1 MFIGEKKIARPFR
14 WGIVGGGRTS
24 GVGYKHR
31 LGAMRDNTSFVL
43 KAAAFD
49 LDFAR
54 CVDIHRK
61 PGYDPAE
68 MFFDPTLSFPMFH
81 AAAFLLKKKLGF
93 RALMKIIPLNGDQV
107 KGSHGR
113 DRVPA
118 NQQPVFIGPAS
129 LPENR
134 SAQDVHEAILSA
146 FEKE

>member
-1 MFIGEKKIARPFR
+1 M
-14 WGIVGGGRTS
+14 
-24 GVGYKHR
+24 YKR
-31 LGAMRDNTSFVL
+31 Q
-43 KAAAFD
+43 
-49 LDFAR
+49 DFAR

-68 MFFDPTLSFPMFH
+68 MFFDPALSFPMFH

-129 LPENR
+129 LPEIR